1 MVSSVP
7 WRKIDGEVEVD
18 SAAEPDNGEH
28 SVLGQGS
35 GDFFPPPGVSA
46 LHLQDAM

>member
-35 GDFFPPPGVSA
+35 GDFFPPGVSA
-46 LHLQDAM
+46 LHVQDAM